1 MMCGITG
8 TPGTGKS
15 LIGNELASRGHI
27 VIHLTDT
34 VGPYVTGMD
43 EERDTQIIDVERWA
57 EEFVPVDGFVEGH
70 FAHLLPCDRIIVLRC
85 RPDVL
90 KARLALRKYRKEKI
104 RENAEAEALDSCLI
118 ETVEQFSPS
127 QIFELDTTNQDACI
141 CADLIERFVKGEIP
155 AGFGTLDWSAF
166 LEEGL

>member
-15 LIGNELASRGHI
+15 AIGTELAQRGHQ

-34 VGPYVTGMD
+34 IAPYVVGDD
-43 EERDTQIIDVERWA
+43 EERDAQIIDVDRWA
-57 EEFVPVDGFVEGH
+57 SEFVPVDGFVEGH
-70 FAHLLPCDRIIVLRC
+70 FAHLLPCDRVVVLRC

-90 KARLALRKYRKEKI
+90 KARLTQRKYREAKI

-118 ETVEQFSPS
+118 ETVEEHDPS
-127 QIFELDTTNQDACI
+127 HIFELDTTDGDAPY
-141 CADLIERFVKGEIP
+141 CADRIEQFVQGKLP
-155 AGFGTLDWSAF
+155 ADFGHLDWSEY
-166 LEEGL
+166 LEIQP

>member
-15 LIGNELASRGHI
+15 LIGTELARRGHT

-34 VGPYVTGMD
+34 VEPYVTGMD
-43 EERDTQIIDVERWA
+43 EERDTRIIDVERWA
-57 EEFVPVDGFVEGH
+57 DEFVPVDGFVEGH
-70 FAHLLPCDRIIVLRC
+70 FAHLLPCDRIVVLRC

-90 KARLALRKYRKEKI
+90 KARLALRKYRQEKI

-118 ETVEQFSPS
+118 ETVEQFDPS
-127 QIFELDTTNQDACI
+127 QILELDTTDRDAVS
-141 CADLIERFVKGEIP
+141 CADEIERFVKGEIP
-155 AGFGTLDWSAF
+155 ADFGHLDWSAF
-166 LEEGL
+166 LEAGL